1 MTLLTSSKY
10 FNNNDDEVLQ
20 KFNTKSSN
28 YFDMINDVESN
39 LIGHS
44 VI

>member
-20 KFNTKSSN
+20 KFNTKSRN
-28 YFDMINDVESN
+28 YFDMIN
-39 LIGHS
+39 
-44 VI
+44 